1 MDNPK
6 TPKKVNKLRYFKII
20 TNDHKPARFSGETP
34 KDAAL
39 SAFISLCNKTEK
51 VQSNNE
57 PITLQKTTSDTGHK
71 TYTIVGNKIALEPT
85 ISAELKEEE
94 L

>member
-6 TPKKVNKLRYFKII
+6 TPKKVNKLRYFKIS
-20 TNDHKPARFSGETP
+20 TNDHNPARFHGKTP

-39 SAFISLCNKTEK
+39 SAFISLCNK
-51 VQSNNE
+51 SNNE
-57 PITLQKTTSDTGHK
+57 SISLQETTSGTGHK
-71 TYTIVGNKIALEPT
+71 TYTIVGDKIALEPT
-85 ISAELKEEE
+85 ISAESKEEE